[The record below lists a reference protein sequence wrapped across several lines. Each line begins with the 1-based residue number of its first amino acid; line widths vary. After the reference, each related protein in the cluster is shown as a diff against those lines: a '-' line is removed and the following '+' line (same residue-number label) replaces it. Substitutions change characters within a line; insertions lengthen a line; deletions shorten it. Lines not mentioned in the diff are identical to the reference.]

1 MATIKK
7 VAAKKPLAKKQAG
20 GASDS
25 TAVFTKTNIFGKKKE
40 ITEEKA
46 RKLGSK
52 YFFKEKGNIYKDA
65 PGVYTTKPRP
75 NSKRSVTIDSS
86 KTPMK
91 KMGGATKPLA
101 KKQTGGSSKT
111 TPFKDYLKNNK
122 GASASDTV
130 AKTIQSKLDATEA
143 DEKGNYYKSPRRLD
157 IKAKNPKNQKALE
170 KAYEKTYGQDIKDR
184 TSSPS
189 YDESHDQY
197 NRRMGY
203 KKGGVVKKTIV
214 KKKK

>member
-7 VAAKKPLAKKQAG
+7 VVAKKPLVKKQA
-20 GASDS
+20 
-25 TAVFTKTNIFGKKKE
+25 
-40 ITEEKA
+40 
-46 RKLGSK
+46 
-52 YFFKEKGNIYKDA
+52 
-65 PGVYTTKPRP
+65 
-75 NSKRSVTIDSS
+75 
-86 KTPMK
+86 
-91 KMGGATKPLA
+91 
-101 KKQTGGSSKT
+101 GGSSKT
-111 TPFKDYLKNNK
+111 TPFKDYLKSNK

-143 DEKGNYYKSPRRLD
+143 DEKGNYHKSPRKLD

-170 KAYEKTYGQDIKDR
+170 KAYEKTYGQDIKYR
-184 TSSPS
+184 ESSPS

-203 KKGGVVKKTIV
+203 KKGGAVKKAVIKKTVVV